1 MAPVVECRKVGKSF
15 VLRTNRQSLLK
26 DRVLAVL
33 RPHLR
38 ETREVFW
45 ALRKASFTVESG
57 ETFGLIGPNGA
68 GKTTLLRI
76 MSGIY
81 RPTKGTVVVRG
92 RMAALL
98 AFGVGFHPELTGREN
113 IYLNAALFGL
123 TTREIRRLEGA
134 IVEYSELGQFI
145 DVPTKNY
152 SSGMHMRLGFSIAL
166 EIQPDVFLMDEG
178 MAVGDEYFKS
188 KCLRRLAEQRAAGRT
203 FVVATH
209 SLPFVEEVC
218 DRAALLI
225 GGKIVALG
233 APKEVVQCYRDRLD
247 LQDVVSADL
256 TSGF

>member
-1 MAPVVECRKVGKSF
+1 MGPVVECREVSKSF
-15 VLRTNRQSLLK
+15 VLRTNRQTLLK

-45 ALRKASFTVESG
+45 ALRNASFNVDPG

-76 MSGIY
+76 MSGIF
-81 RPTKGTVVVRG
+81 RPTTGMAVVRG
-92 RMAALL
+92 RMATLL

-123 TTREIRRLEGA
+123 TTREIRRLEGS
-134 IVEYSELGQFI
+134 IIEYSELGQFI

-166 EIQPDVFLMDEG
+166 EVQPDVFLMDEG
-178 MAVGDEYFKS
+178 MAVGDEHFKS

-209 SLPFVEEVC
+209 SLRFVEEVC
-218 DRAALLI
+218 DRAALLV
-225 GGKIVALG
+225 GGEIVALG
-233 APKEVVQCYRDRLD
+233 PPKEVVQSYRDRLD
-247 LQDVVSADL
+247 PQDVASAEL

>member
-1 MAPVVECRKVGKSF
+1 MALVVECRKVSKSF
-15 VLRTNRQSLLK
+15 VLRTNRQPLLK
-26 DRVLAVL
+26 DRVLAAL
-33 RPHLR
+33 RPQLR

-45 ALRKASFTVESG
+45 ALRKASFTVEAG

-76 MSGIY
+76 VSGIY
-81 RPTKGTVVVRG
+81 RATQGTVVVRG

-123 TTREIRRLEGA
+123 TTKEIRRLEGA

-152 SSGMHMRLGFSIAL
+152 SSGMQMRLGFSIAL
-166 EIQPDVFLMDEG
+166 EVRPDVFLMDEG
-178 MAVGDEYFKS
+178 LAVGDEHFKN

-203 FVVATH
+203 FVIATH
-209 SLPFVEEVC
+209 NLRFVEEVC
-218 DRAALLI
+218 DRAALLMR
-225 GGKIVALG
+225 GRIVARG
-233 APKEVVQCYRDRLD
+233 APKEVVQGYRDLLD
-247 LQDVVSADL
+247 PADVAPTDL
-256 TSGF
+256 TSDF